1 MTSRSM
7 LKPASSKFVNLC
19 QTQINLLKRGLG
31 ASLGIVYLTE
41 KPSEGE
47 DAHLTP
53 VVSYPEAAMNWDAG
67 HMLSPT
73 VKEIHQSSQIAQLLP
88 SNWQDSNAQN
98 ELPALPASQTNQQQ
112 PKQETDSQTSIEALR
127 ISQSNR
133 QIAVPLI
140 HEDLMV
146 GLLVTARSDRD
157 WSEGEQF
164 QIEHIAQTIAIAC
177 VLDQRSQW
185 LEHELHQQQM
195 MQAQQHDLFHDLLH
209 QFRNPLTA
217 LRTFGKLLI
226 KRLSTEDKSRDVAEG
241 IVRESDRLQ
250 DLLKQFDAALSWGD
264 HHLLPSDGSV
274 DEPVTW
280 SAMDVHS
287 DSAAPAA
294 PDPPSSPLLLPGQG
308 ALVGSSLQTKLYSIL
323 EVLEPLVL
331 SAAAIAQERE
341 IDLQTFAPS
350 DLPPVRVDIQALRE
364 VLNNLIDNA
373 LKYTPAGG
381 TIEIWAGIRQN
392 KKQAIVIADTGPGI
406 PPGDLDH
413 IFERHYRGVQQTGDI
428 QGSGLGLAIAQN
440 LVKQMNGEIQVFSPA
455 RTSELVAGL
464 AHEWGTTDYPG
475 TAFVLW
481 LPEVEI

>member
-1 MTSRSM
+1 M

-19 QTQINLLKRGLG
+19 QTQINLLSRGLG
-31 ASLGIVYLTE
+31 ASLGIIYLTE
-41 KPSEGE
+41 ESSEGD

-53 VVSYPEAAMNWDAG
+53 VVAYPEAAMSWDAG
-67 HMLSPT
+67 KMLSPA
-73 VKEIHQSSQIAQLLP
+73 VQEIRQSPQMARLLP
-88 SNWQDSNAQN
+88 SNWQESDGRSAR
-98 ELPALPASQTNQQQ
+98 PALPASQTNQQEPPHQ
-112 PKQETDSQTSIEALR
+112 TDSQTSIEARR

-157 WSEGEQF
+157 WSEREQF
-164 QIEHIAQTIAIAC
+164 QIENIAQTIAIAC

-226 KRLSTEDKSRDVAEG
+226 KRLSPEDKSLDVAEG

-250 DLLKQFDAALSWGD
+250 DLLKQFDAAVSWGD
-264 HHLLPSDGSV
+264 HHLLPSDTSD
-274 DEPVTW
+274 DEPITW
-280 SAMDVHS
+280 SASIDASS
-287 DSAAPAA
+287 DSPAPVALT
-294 PDPPSSPLLLPGQG
+294 PPSPLLLPGNG
-308 ALVGSSLQTKLYSIL
+308 SLVGSSLQIKPYSIF
-323 EVLEPLVL
+323 EVLDPLVL

-350 DLPPVRVDIQALRE
+350 DLPPVQADIQALRE

-381 TIEIWAGIRQN
+381 TIEIWAGIRHAQ
-392 KKQAIVIADTGPGI
+392 KQAIVIADTGPGI
-406 PPGDLDH
+406 PPSDLDH
-413 IFERHYRGVQQTGDI
+413 IFERHYRGVQQMGDI

-440 LVKQMNGEIQVFSPA
+440 LVNQMNGEIQVFSPA
-455 RTSELVAGL
+455 RTSKLVAGL
-464 AHEWGTTDYPG
+464 THEWGTKDYPG

-481 LPEVEI
+481 LPEA

>member
-1 MTSRSM
+1 M

-31 ASLGIVYLTE
+31 ASLGIIYLTE
-41 KPSEGE
+41 ESSDGE
-47 DAHLTP
+47 DARLTP
-53 VVSYPEAAMNWDAG
+53 VVAYPEAAMNWDAG
-67 HMLSPT
+67 KMLSPA
-73 VKEIHQSSQIAQLLP
+73 VKEIRQSSQIAQLLP
-88 SNWQDSNAQN
+88 SNWQESTAQN
-98 ELPALPASQTNQQQ
+98 GLPALPASQTNQQK
-112 PKQETDSQTSIEALR
+112 PPHETGSQTSIEAR
-127 ISQSNR
+127 WISQSNR

-177 VLDQRSQW
+177 VLDQQSQW

-195 MQAQQHDLFHDLLH
+195 LQAQQHDLFHDLLH

-217 LRTFGKLLI
+217 LRTFGKLLM
-226 KRLSTEDKSRDVAEG
+226 KRLSPEDKSLDVAEG

-250 DLLKQFDAALSWGD
+250 DLLKQFDVAVSWGD
-264 HHLLPSDGSV
+264 HHLLPSDTSD
-274 DEPVTW
+274 DEPITW
-280 SAMDVHS
+280 SASIDASS
-287 DSAAPAA
+287 DSPASAASA
-294 PDPPSSPLLLPGQG
+294 PPSPLLLPGNG
-308 ALVGSSLQTKLYSIL
+308 GLAGSSLQIKPCFIL
-323 EVLEPLVL
+323 EVLEPLAL

-350 DLPPVRVDIQALRE
+350 DLPPVQADIQALRE

-381 TIEIWAGIRQN
+381 TIEIWAGIRQAQ
-392 KKQAIVIADTGPGI
+392 KQAIVIADTGPGI
-406 PPGDLDH
+406 PRSDLDH
-413 IFERHYRGVQQTGDI
+413 IFERHYRGVQGTGDI

-440 LVKQMNGEIQVFSPA
+440 LVTQMNGEIQVFSPA

-464 AHEWGTTDYPG
+464 AHEWGTKDYPG

-481 LPEVEI
+481 LPEA